1 MLKLYCSAQ
10 CLAVH
15 SNVYY
20 QCCITVDLHVHV
32 TFEFMEEIVKKKF
45 EHPCIVYG
53 GNAVSYP
60 GIVSIHTIHSNNQ
73 K

>member
-1 MLKLYCSAQ
+1 MLKLYCSTQ

-15 SNVYY
+15 NCTVYN

-32 TFEFMEEIVKKKF
+32 TFEFMEEIVKNKF
-45 EHPCIVYG
+45 EHPCIVYD

-60 GIVSIHTIHSNNQ
+60 KIV
-73 K
+73 